1 MAFSSVTFGGSG
13 GIVNHGSNCE
23 SFGDDSG
30 QLEANPANKGET
42 ASSSHGSKS
51 SSTVLADHH
60 SLRIKPETF
69 SAASGDNWLMW
80 MRKFKNIAWLNKWK
94 AELQCQIWPTYL
106 KSLARQTYYSLT
118 AEQTPT

>member
-1 MAFSSVTFGGSG
+1 MAFSSVTFGDSG
-13 GIVNHGSNCE
+13 GIFNHGSNCE

-30 QLEANPANKGET
+30 QLEANLTKKGET

-69 SAASGDNWLMW
+69 SAASEDNWLIW
-80 MRKFKNIAWLNKWK
+80 LRKFKNIAWLNKWK
-94 AELQCQIWPTYL
+94 LSFNVKFGQ
-106 KSLARQTYYSLT
+106 LT
-118 AEQTPT
+118 